1 MPVSANRQTANP
13 TESANLAQVSF
24 ETARARALTVVILC
38 VTMASCSA
46 ERDTPSGYQGI
57 IEHDDRHL
65 GFRVGGQLREIRFD
79 RGDLIEEG
87 ALIAVLDDTAEL
99 PILLAREADLARA
112 RATAALVYAGPRVE
126 EVRSTMAELDGAR
139 AVQREARANL
149 DRNRNLPEQA
159 ATARSLISEL
169 EAAYAQSKAQ
179 VRMLQERLKQ
189 LRKGARPEELA
200 ASDAEVIAAEAAV
213 EAEKERL
220 ALYAL
225 HASEGVT
232 VLDVPVRIGEVVAAG
247 ATVMTV
253 ADTKHP
259 YVDVF
264 VPQQKLSG
272 LEVGLPARIRVD
284 AEDESFDGEIE
295 HIAPTTEFT
304 PRFLFSPTERSNLVV
319 RVRVRINDLEERLH
333 AGVPAFATFGLK
345 GE

>member
-1 MPVSANRQTANP
+1 MIATASAK
-13 TESANLAQVSF
+13 L
-24 ETARARALTVVILC
+24 LIGVVAIAS
-38 VTMASCSA
+38 MAACSA
-46 ERDTPSGYQGI
+46 EHRTPPGYQGI
-57 IEHDDRHL
+57 VEHDDRHL

-79 RGDLIEEG
+79 RGDVIEEG

-126 EVRSTMAELDGAR
+126 EVRSTVAELDGAR
-139 AVQREARANL
+139 AALREARANL
-149 DRNRNLPEQA
+149 DRHRNLPEQA

-169 EAAYAQSKAQ
+169 DAAYAQSKAR

-200 ASDAEVIAAEAAV
+200 ATDAQVTAAEAAV

-220 ALYAL
+220 ALYSL
-225 HASEGVT
+225 YASERVT

-247 ATVMTV
+247 ATVATV
-253 ADTKHP
+253 ADTTHP

-264 VPQQKLSG
+264 VPQQSLSG
-272 LEVGLPARIRVD
+272 LEVGLPARVRVD
-284 AEDESFDGEIE
+284 AERVSFEGEIE

-304 PRFLFSPTERSNLVV
+304 PRFLFSPNERSNLVV
-319 RVRVRINDLEERLH
+319 RVRVRISDPEERLH
-333 AGVPAFATFGLK
+333 AGVPAFAAFEMK

>member
-1 MPVSANRQTANP
+1 MVMMVAA
-13 TESANLAQVSF
+13 
-24 ETARARALTVVILC
+24 
-38 VTMASCSA
+38 TMVSCSA

-112 RATAALVYAGPRVE
+112 RAKAALVYAGPRVE

-139 AVQREARANL
+139 AVLREARANL

-159 ATARSLISEL
+159 ATARSRISEL

-189 LRKGARPEELA
+189 MRVGARPEELA
-200 ASDAEVIAAEAAV
+200 ASDAEVTAAEAAV
-213 EAEKERL
+213 DAEKERL

-225 HASEGVT
+225 HASERVT

-247 ATVMTV
+247 ATVATV

-259 YVDVF
+259 YLDVF

-284 AEDESFDGEIE
+284 AEGDSFDGEIE

-319 RVRVRINDLEERLH
+319 RVRVRISDPEERLH
-333 AGVPAFATFGLK
+333 AGVPAFATFELK

>member
-1 MPVSANRQTANP
+1 VSYA
-13 TESANLAQVSF
+13 
-24 ETARARALTVVILC
+24 TARAWAQTVVLVVAI
-38 VTMASCSA
+38 AGCSP
-46 ERDTPSGYQGI
+46 ERNTPSGYQGI

-79 RGDLIEEG
+79 RGDLIEDG

-112 RATAALVYAGPRVE
+112 RAKAALVYAGPRVE

-139 AVQREARANL
+139 AVLREARANL

-159 ATARSLISEL
+159 ATARSRISEL

-189 LRKGARPEELA
+189 MRVGARPEELA
-200 ASDAEVIAAEAAV
+200 ASDAEVTAAEAAV
-213 EAEKERL
+213 DAEKERL

-225 HASEGVT
+225 RASERVT

-247 ATVMTV
+247 ATVATV

-259 YVDVF
+259 YLDVF

-284 AEDESFDGEIE
+284 AEGDSFDGEIE

-319 RVRVRINDLEERLH
+319 RVRVRISDPEERLH
-333 AGVPAFATFGLK
+333 AGVPGFATFELK

>member
-1 MPVSANRQTANP
+1 MIPKVSVRV
-13 TESANLAQVSF
+13 LIGLIV
-24 ETARARALTVVILC
+24 LG
-38 VTMASCSA
+38 TMTGCDA
-46 ERDTPSGYQGI
+46 ERKTPSGYQGI
-57 IEHDDRHL
+57 VEHDDRHL

-79 RGDLIEEG
+79 RGDVIEEG
-87 ALIAVLDDTAEL
+87 DLIAVLDDTAEL
-99 PILLAREADLARA
+99 PMLLAREADLART
-112 RATAALVYAGPRVE
+112 RANAALVYAGPRVE

-139 AVQREARANL
+139 ATLREARANL
-149 DRNRNLPEQA
+149 DRHRNLPEQA

-179 VRMLQERLKQ
+179 VRMLQEKLKQ

-200 ASDAEVIAAEAAV
+200 ASDAAVTAAEAAV
-213 EAEKERL
+213 DAEKERL
-220 ALYAL
+220 ALYSL
-225 HASEGVT
+225 RSSERVT

-247 ATVMTV
+247 ATVATV

-264 VPQQKLSG
+264 VPQQSLAG

-284 AEDESFDGEIE
+284 AEGDSFDGKIE

-304 PRFLFSPTERSNLVV
+304 PRYLFSPKERPNLVV
-319 RVRVRINDLEERLH
+319 RVRVRISDPDERLH
-333 AGVPAFATFGLK
+333 AGVPAFAAFVTK

>member
-1 MPVSANRQTANP
+1 VSDA
-13 TESANLAQVSF
+13 
-24 ETARARALTVVILC
+24 TARAWAQTVVLVVAI
-38 VTMASCSA
+38 AGCSS
-46 ERDTPSGYQGI
+46 ERNTPSGYQGI

-112 RATAALVYAGPRVE
+112 RAKAALVYAGPRVE

-139 AVQREARANL
+139 AVLRESRANL

-159 ATARSLISEL
+159 ATARSRISEL

-189 LRKGARPEELA
+189 LREGARPEELA
-200 ASDAEVIAAEAAV
+200 ASDAEVTAAEAAV
-213 EAEKERL
+213 DAEKERL

-225 HASEGVT
+225 HASERVT

-247 ATVMTV
+247 ATVVTV

-272 LEVGLPARIRVD
+272 LAVGLPARIHVD
-284 AEDESFDGEIE
+284 TEGESFDGEIE

-319 RVRVRINDLEERLH
+319 RVRVRINDPEERLH
-333 AGVPAFATFGLK
+333 AGVPAFATFESK

>member
-1 MPVSANRQTANP
+1 MVMMVA
-13 TESANLAQVSF
+13 
-24 ETARARALTVVILC
+24 

-112 RATAALVYAGPRVE
+112 RAKAALVYAGPRVE

-139 AVQREARANL
+139 AVLRESRANL

-159 ATARSLISEL
+159 ATARSRISEL

-189 LRKGARPEELA
+189 MRIGARPEELA
-200 ASDAEVIAAEAAV
+200 ASDAEVVAAEAAV

-225 HASEGVT
+225 HASERVT
-232 VLDVPVRIGEVVAAG
+232 VLDIPVRIGEVVSAG
-247 ATVMTV
+247 ATVATV

-272 LEVGLPARIRVD
+272 LEVGLPAHIRVD
-284 AEDESFDGEIE
+284 AEGDSFDGEIE

-319 RVRVRINDLEERLH
+319 RVRVRISDPEERLH
-333 AGVPAFATFGLK
+333 AGVPAFARFELK

>member
-1 MPVSANRQTANP
+1 MIATAP
-13 TESANLAQVSF
+13 AKLLIGVI
-24 ETARARALTVVILC
+24 VVGS
-38 VTMASCSA
+38 MAGCSP
-46 ERDTPSGYQGI
+46 EHRTPPGYQGI
-57 IEHDDRHL
+57 VEHDDRHL

-79 RGDLIEEG
+79 RGDVIEEG

-126 EVRSTMAELDGAR
+126 EVRSTVAELDGAR
-139 AVQREARANL
+139 AALREARANL
-149 DRNRNLPEQA
+149 DRHRNLPEQA

-169 EAAYAQSKAQ
+169 DAAYAQSKAR

-200 ASDAEVIAAEAAV
+200 ATDAQVTAAEAAV

-220 ALYAL
+220 ALYSL
-225 HASEGVT
+225 HASERVT

-247 ATVMTV
+247 ATVATV
-253 ADTKHP
+253 ADTTHP

-264 VPQQKLSG
+264 VPQQSLSG
-272 LEVGLPARIRVD
+272 LEVGLPARVRVD
-284 AEDESFDGEIE
+284 AERVSFEGEIE

-304 PRFLFSPTERSNLVV
+304 PRFLFSPKERANLVV
-319 RVRVRINDLEERLH
+319 RVRVRISDPEERLH
-333 AGVPAFATFGLK
+333 AGVPAFAAFEMK

>member
-1 MPVSANRQTANP
+1 MIATAP
-13 TESANLAQVSF
+13 AKLLIGVI
-24 ETARARALTVVILC
+24 VVGS
-38 VTMASCSA
+38 MAGCSP
-46 ERDTPSGYQGI
+46 EHRTPPGYQGI
-57 IEHDDRHL
+57 VEHDDRHL

-79 RGDLIEEG
+79 RGDVIEEG

-126 EVRSTMAELDGAR
+126 EVRSTVAELDGAR
-139 AVQREARANL
+139 AALREARANL
-149 DRNRNLPEQA
+149 DRHRNLPEQA

-169 EAAYAQSKAQ
+169 DAAYAQSKAR

-200 ASDAEVIAAEAAV
+200 ATDAQVTAAEAAV

-220 ALYAL
+220 ALYSL
-225 HASEGVT
+225 HASERVT

-247 ATVMTV
+247 ATVATV
-253 ADTKHP
+253 ADTTHP

-264 VPQQKLSG
+264 VPQQSLSG

-284 AEDESFDGEIE
+284 AERVSFEGEIE

-304 PRFLFSPTERSNLVV
+304 PRFLFSPKERANLVV
-319 RVRVRINDLEERLH
+319 RVRVRISDPEERLH
-333 AGVPAFATFGLK
+333 AGVPAFAAFEMK

>member
-1 MPVSANRQTANP
+1 MIVAVAV
-13 TESANLAQVSF
+13 AVAG
-24 ETARARALTVVILC
+24 
-38 VTMASCSA
+38 CSS
-46 ERDTPSGYQGI
+46 ERNTPSGYQGI

-79 RGDLIEEG
+79 RGDLIEDG
-87 ALIAVLDDTAEL
+87 ALIAALDNTAEL
-99 PILLAREADLARA
+99 PILLAREAELARA
-112 RATAALVYAGPRVE
+112 RANAALVYAGPRVE

-139 AVQREARANL
+139 AVLRESRANL

-159 ATARSLISEL
+159 ATARSRISEL

-189 LRKGARPEELA
+189 LREGARPEELA
-200 ASDAEVIAAEAAV
+200 ASDAEVTAAEAAV
-213 EAEKERL
+213 DAEKERL
-220 ALYAL
+220 ALYTL
-225 HASEGVT
+225 HASERVT

-247 ATVMTV
+247 ATVVTV

-272 LEVGLPARIRVD
+272 LAVAVPARIRVD
-284 AEDESFDGEIE
+284 AEGEFFDGEIE

-319 RVRVRINDLEERLH
+319 RVRVRISDPDERLH
-333 AGVPAFATFGLK
+333 AGVPAFATFELK
-345 GE
+345 GK

>member
-1 MPVSANRQTANP
+1 MIVA
-13 TESANLAQVSF
+13 
-24 ETARARALTVVILC
+24 
-38 VTMASCSA
+38 VTMASCRS
-46 ERDTPSGYQGI
+46 ERQTPSGYQGI

-79 RGDLIEEG
+79 RGDVIEEG

-112 RATAALVYAGPRVE
+112 RAKAALVYAGPRVE

-139 AVQREARANL
+139 AVLREARANL
-149 DRNRNLPEQA
+149 DRNRNLPEHA

-179 VRMLQERLKQ
+179 VRMLQQRLKQ
-189 LRKGARPEELA
+189 LREGARPEELA
-200 ASDAEVIAAEAAV
+200 ASDAEVTAAEAAV

-225 HASEGVT
+225 HASERVT

-247 ATVMTV
+247 ATVATV

-264 VPQQKLSG
+264 APQQKLSG
-272 LEVGLPARIRVD
+272 LEVGLPAHIRVD
-284 AEDESFDGEIE
+284 AEGESFDGEIE

-319 RVRVRINDLEERLH
+319 RVRVRISDPEERLH
-333 AGVPAFATFGLK
+333 AGVPAFATFELK

>member
-1 MPVSANRQTANP
+1 MV
-13 TESANLAQVSF
+13 
-24 ETARARALTVVILC
+24 AL
-38 VTMASCSA
+38 TMASCSA

-57 IEHDDRHL
+57 IEHDDRRL

-87 ALIAVLDDTAEL
+87 ALIAVLDNTAEL

-112 RATAALVYAGPRVE
+112 RAKAALVYAGPRVE

-139 AVQREARANL
+139 AVLRETRANL

-159 ATARSLISEL
+159 ATARSRISEL

-189 LRKGARPEELA
+189 MRVGARPEELA
-200 ASDAEVIAAEAAV
+200 ASDAEVTAAEAAV
-213 EAEKERL
+213 DAEKERL
-220 ALYAL
+220 ALYSL
-225 HASEGVT
+225 HASERVT

-247 ATVMTV
+247 ATVVTV

-284 AEDESFDGEIE
+284 AEGESFDGEIE

-304 PRFLFSPTERSNLVV
+304 PRFLFSPKERSNLVV
-319 RVRVRINDLEERLH
+319 RVRARISDPDERLH
-333 AGVPAFATFGLK
+333 AGVPAFVAFELK